1 MVQSIGTE
9 TAKQEDAPRNPLL
22 TLKSAIS
29 AVVESHD
36 IATLSALDADT
47 AREKQEKKTKGT
59 RALSQALKS
68 PVHRRILTCFN
79 TLRSADGGQR
89 GAA

>member
-1 MVQSIGTE
+1 LVQSIGTE

-47 AREKQEKKTKGT
+47 AREKQEKKQKEHG
-59 RALSQALKS
+59 LSVRL
-68 PVHRRILTCFN
+68 
-79 TLRSADGGQR
+79 
-89 GAA
+89 